1 MSIISI
7 PRRIDSPRRT
17 SERRAPLRPVQTP
30 TSTRVAP
37 KRTSRVSPLVKSVA
51 IILLAAVISMVGVLE
66 NAARQ
71 VRLHDLQVELATAQ
85 STYATQVGAVSNLSA
100 PNVVANHASSL
111 HLVDP
116 VTVSQVPSTS
126 LAATLPLPKF
136 LGSAPVTPRTSR

>member
-1 MSIISI
+1 
-7 PRRIDSPRRT
+7 
-17 SERRAPLRPVQTP
+17 
-30 TSTRVAP
+30 
-37 KRTSRVSPLVKSVA
+37 VKSVA
-51 IILLAAVISMVGVLE
+51 VILLAAVVSMVGVME

-71 VRLHDLQVELATAQ
+71 VRLHTLQLELATAQ

-100 PNVVANHASSL
+100 PNVVASHASSL

>member
-7 PRRIDSPRRT
+7 PRRADSPRR
-17 SERRAPLRPVQTP
+17 SGQRAPLRPVATP
-30 TSTRVAP
+30 ASTRVAP
-37 KRTSRVSPLVKSVA
+37 ARAPRVSPLVKSVSV
-51 IILLAAVISMVGVLE
+51 ILLAAVVSMVGVME

-71 VRLHDLQVELATAQ
+71 VRLHTLQLELAAAQ
-85 STYATQVGAVSNLSA
+85 SAYATQVGAVSNLSA
-100 PNVVANHASSL
+100 PNVVASHASSL

-136 LGSAPVTPRTSR
+136 LDSAPVTPRTSR